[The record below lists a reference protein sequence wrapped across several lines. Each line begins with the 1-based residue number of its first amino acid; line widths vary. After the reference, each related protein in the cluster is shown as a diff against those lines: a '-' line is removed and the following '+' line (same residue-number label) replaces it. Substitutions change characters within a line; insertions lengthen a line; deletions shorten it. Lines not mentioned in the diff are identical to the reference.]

1 MKEIMGALCR
11 AWKPEWQGL
20 VMAEL
25 RYEVGRGGSS
35 RPYDITISEKRLVR
49 LSASSK
55 ETGEAMSLV
64 LLPLRGRLTE
74 TEEETAGRP
83 WRRFTAKEVQDFSRS
98 LGDHNE
104 LHQSAHPLVSGFH
117 ILFALKEMISAPAL
131 RLRFHQPLYADQML
145 WLAEEEGVVRGYAE
159 GALRFTCEEIK

>member
-1 MKEIMGALCR
+1 MKEIMSALCSV
-11 AWKPEWQGL
+11 WKSEWSGL

-25 RYEVGRGGSS
+25 RYEVGEGGASE
-35 RPYDITISEKRLVR
+35 RYDITISEKRLVR
-49 LSASSK
+49 LSVSSK
-55 ETGEAMSLV
+55 ETGETMSLV

-74 TEEETAGRP
+74 EGEETAGRP

-104 LHQSAHPLVSGFH
+104 LHQSAHPLVSGFQ
-117 ILFALKEMISAPAL
+117 ILFALKEMIAAPAL

-145 WLAEEEGVVRGYAE
+145 WLSEEPGVVRGYAE